1 MDTKIPW
8 IAFGAG
14 FFFLGGTYGFKVY
27 TDALWTS
34 AKKITTPITPYSRRQ
49 HKRQGHSRRF
59 GRTCAMRASHGRA
72 ACACAVR
79 LQYAKRVMCR
89 TSIVA
94 CVVRGGG
101 PSHNQK
107 ESATRHLRSRGRQ
120 NLHKS
125 PRAPSRHEAA
135 NARPLARS
143 RPPLAR
149 PAMECTIGTA
159 QGTAQARQTAR
170 ATAPPHAARA
180 AAPPSPQEA
189 QSPG

>member
-1 MDTKIPW
+1 MLDFSFWGVPTALRFIPM
-8 IAFGAG
+8 
-14 FFFLGGTYGFKVY
+14 LY
-27 TDALWTS
+27 
-34 AKKITTPITPYSRRQ
+34 
-49 HKRQGHSRRF
+49 
-59 GRTCAMRASHGRA
+59 GRA
-72 ACACAVR
+72 RKRSRHRSPRTRVDNTNGRDIVVGSGGHAPCGHHTGARRARVLSGCNMQNVNVSHLHRRVR
-79 LQYAKRVMCR
+79 RAWRWPLSRPKGERHS
-89 TSIVA
+89 TS
-94 CVVRGGG
+94 
-101 PSHNQK
+101 
-107 ESATRHLRSRGRQ
+107 RSRGRQ

>member
-1 MDTKIPW
+1 VEGTVDTKIPW

-101 PSHNQK
+101 PSHDQK
-107 ESATRHLRSRGRQ
+107 ESATRHLALEGAKISINLQGRQ
-120 NLHKS
+120 
-125 PRAPSRHEAA
+125 AA
-135 NARPLARS
+135 MKPPTRGLSLALARLS
-143 RPPLAR
+143 LAPLWNAL
-149 PAMECTIGTA
+149 
-159 QGTAQARQTAR
+159 
-170 ATAPPHAARA
+170 
-180 AAPPSPQEA
+180 
-189 QSPG
+189 